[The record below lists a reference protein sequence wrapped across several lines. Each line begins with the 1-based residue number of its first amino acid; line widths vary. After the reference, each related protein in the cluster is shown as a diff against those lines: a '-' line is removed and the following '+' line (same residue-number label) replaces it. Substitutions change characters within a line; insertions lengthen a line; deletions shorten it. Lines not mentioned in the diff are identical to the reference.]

1 MTRAQKTDEDQKAI
15 EEWLKHN
22 KITECAP
29 EERTPE
35 EEGVYKFR
43 AGKRG
48 RTPAA
53 KST

>member
-1 MTRAQKTDEDQKAI
+1 MTRQLKTEEDQKAI
-15 EEWLKHN
+15 DEWLKHN

-35 EEGVYKFR
+35 EDVVYKFR

-48 RTPAA
+48 RTQAA

>member
-1 MTRAQKTDEDQKAI
+1 MVRQLKTEADQKAI
-15 EEWLKHN
+15 DEWLKHN

-35 EEGVYKFR
+35 EDVVYKFR

>member
-1 MTRAQKTDEDQKAI
+1 MTRQLKTEEDQKAI
-15 EEWLKHN
+15 DEWLKHN

-35 EEGVYKFR
+35 EDVVYKFR

-48 RTPAA
+48 RTPSA